1 MDPTGLAPERFPLG
15 RVADRLVAC
24 VHVARA
30 ARRERHSRARA
41 GLGEAEGAE
50 PERHDERD
58 PPGAGDAEGD
68 ECGETAAG
76 DEERR
81 RAGEE
86 PPAALAGTD
95 IRQRTHRQSP
105 REARHARICSP
116 CSR

>member
-1 MDPTGLAPERFPLG
+1 MGLAAERFPLG

-30 ARRERHSRARA
+30 ARRERHSRVRA

-58 PPGAGDAEGD
+58 PPGAGGAEGD
-68 ECGETAAG
+68 EHDQTAAG

-86 PPAALAGTD
+86 PPAALERAD
-95 IRQRTHRQSP
+95 VRQRMHRQSP
-105 REARHARICSP
+105 RETRQARIWSP

>member
-1 MDPTGLAPERFPLG
+1 MDPTGLAAERFPLG

-30 ARRERHSRARA
+30 ARRERHSRARPR
-41 GLGEAEGAE
+41 LGEAEGAE

-68 ECGETAAG
+68 QHGQTAAG

-81 RAGEE
+81 QACEE
-86 PPAALAGTD
+86 PPAALARAD
-95 IRQRTHRQSP
+95 VRERPHRQSP

>member
-1 MDPTGLAPERFPLG
+1 MGLAAERVPLG

-30 ARRERHSRARA
+30 ARRERHSRVRA

-58 PPGAGDAEGD
+58 PPGAGGAEGD
-68 ECGETAAG
+68 EHDQTAAG

-81 RAGEE
+81 HAGEE
-86 PPAALAGTD
+86 PPAALERAD
-95 IRQRTHRQSP
+95 VRQRMHRQSP
-105 REARHARICSP
+105 RETRQARICSP